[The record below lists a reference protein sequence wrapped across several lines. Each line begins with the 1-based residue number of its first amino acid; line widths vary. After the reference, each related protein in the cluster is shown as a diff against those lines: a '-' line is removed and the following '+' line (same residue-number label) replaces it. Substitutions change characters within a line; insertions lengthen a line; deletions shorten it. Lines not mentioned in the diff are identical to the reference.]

1 MIFKTYTVVFE
12 GVEARCIEVQ
22 CALSAGLPG
31 CRVSQLQALIVNHY
45 YQILTI
51 IETLTLLLVP

>member
-31 CRVSQLQALIVNHY
+31 CRVAGFLYRRFAQ
-45 YQILTI
+45 
-51 IETLTLLLVP
+51 